1 MEYGIISCVPIAVLI
16 IGVLITKKM
25 PEMIILSSIVGAA
38 LVFKTGIFD
47 GYVGWIY
54 GALSNE
60 SYQFLLI
67 LLLGF
72 GAIIKLFEKSGA
84 LQGFANAIG
93 KFADTPKKTM
103 FVAWLMGIVMFVDDY
118 LNVLAVSSSMRPL
131 TDKQKIPREH
141 LAYGANSMGAC
152 VCVLIPFTS
161 WAAFAIGCMSEQGL
175 GFDDYVKSL
184 PYMFFPIIAIIV
196 CLLVAL
202 GIIPKVGLIKKAYER
217 VDAGGSVLC
226 PAEDAGSAASLI
238 NMGGD
243 TDEEVQPSSPLNFF
257 IPIIA
262 LIVVTIVCGNSVVHG
277 IIAAIVIQFVLYL
290 AQRLMTLSEF
300 MSTMF
305 EGITGMAGLAFIIC
319 FAYILGSANDAMG
332 FSSFVIN
339 GLSKT
344 IPPALLPALA
354 FVIIGAVAFA
364 AASFWVLIVIT
375 VPIFVPLAVSMG
387 IDPAVIIAAIMS
399 GVAFG
404 SKFCFYSD
412 AVFMTSAGTG
422 VPNMTQIKAVAP
434 YVLGSAALST
444 IAFLVVGFVM
454 I

>member
-1 MEYGIISCVPIAVLI
+1 MEYGIISCIPIAVLI

-25 PEMIILSSIVGAA
+25 PEMIIFSSIVGAA
-38 LVFKTGIFD
+38 LVFKTDIFN
-47 GYVGWIY
+47 GYVGWVY

-93 KFADTPKKTM
+93 RFANTRKKTM
-103 FVAWLMGIVMFVDDY
+103 FVTWLMGIIMFVDDY
-118 LNVLAVSSSMRPL
+118 LNVLAVSSSMRTL

-161 WAAFAIGCMSEQGL
+161 WAAFAIGCLTEQGL
-175 GFDDYVKSL
+175 GFTDYVRSL

-196 CLLVAL
+196 CLLVAI

-226 PAEDAGSAASLI
+226 PVESSGSTSSII
-238 NMGGD
+238 NMGDD
-243 TDEEVQPSSPLNFF
+243 TDEDVRPSSPLNFF

-277 IIAAIVIQFVLYL
+277 IIAALVIQFILYL
-290 AQRLMTLSEF
+290 AQRLMTLSDF
-300 MSTMF
+300 MNTMF
-305 EGITGMAGLAFIIC
+305 EGITSMAGLAFIIC

-332 FSSFVIN
+332 FSTFVIN

-375 VPIFVPLAVSMG
+375 VPIFVPLASSMG
-387 IDPAVIIAAIMS
+387 IDPAIIIAAIMS

-434 YVLGSAALST
+434 YVLGSAALSAV
-444 IAFLVVGFVM
+444 AFLAVGF
-454 I
+454 ITA